1 MRQEAAERK
10 ARAIKNRL
18 GVTRERTKGVYE
30 MNSNLAYQDD
40 AWEKRREELIDGKV
54 FLMAP
59 AAANHILVSGN
70 IYNIFRNY
78 LKGKKCVPFMDGMK
92 VFLSEKNH
100 FVPDMMV
107 VCDRDKIKRN
117 GVHGT
122 PDLVVEVL
130 SHGTAKNDRSYKKDA
145 YERSGVPEYWIVD
158 LSNRSVEVYLL
169 EDGRYKLDNIYILYS
184 AEELEDMTDEEKSA
198 LVTEFK
204 CHLYDDLIIRLD
216 DIFYD
221 LI

>member
-1 MRQEAAERK
+1 
-10 ARAIKNRL
+10 
-18 GVTRERTKGVYE
+18 

-40 AWEKRREELIDGKV
+40 AWEKRREEIINGEV
-54 FLMAP
+54 VMMSP
-59 AAANHILVSGN
+59 ASSDHNRIAGN
-70 IYNIFRNY
+70 IYRIFANY
-78 LKGKKCVPFMDGMK
+78 LNGKKCEPFSDGEA
-92 VFLSEKNH
+92 VYLTDEDLFI
-100 FVPDMMV
+100 PDFMV
-107 VCDRDKIKRN
+107 VCDPEKVQWDGI
-117 GVHGT
+117 HGA

-130 SHGTAKNDRSYKKDA
+130 SHSTAKNDRTQKKDA
-145 YERSGVPEYWIVD
+145 YECSGVPEYWIVD

-184 AEELEDMTDEEKSA
+184 AEELEDMTDEEKTA
-198 LVTEFK
+198 LETEFK

>member
-1 MRQEAAERK
+1 
-10 ARAIKNRL
+10 
-18 GVTRERTKGVYE
+18 
-30 MNSNLAYQDD
+30 MNTNLAYQGD
-40 AWEKRREELIDGKV
+40 AWEKRREELINGEV
-54 FLMAP
+54 IMSP
-59 AAANHILVSGN
+59 RPTVNHTLVSSN
-70 IYNIFRNY
+70 ISYIFEQHLR
-78 LKGKKCVPFMDGMK
+78 GKKCKPFSDGID
-92 VFLSEKNH
+92 LYLDEENC
-100 FVPDMMV
+100 FVPDFMV
-107 VCDRDKIKRN
+107 VCNRDKIKRN
-117 GVHGT
+117 GIHGA

-130 SHGTAKNDRSYKKDA
+130 SPGTAKNDRSHKKDA

-184 AEELEDMTDEEKSA
+184 AEELEDMTDEEKTA

>member
-1 MRQEAAERK
+1 
-10 ARAIKNRL
+10 
-18 GVTRERTKGVYE
+18 
-30 MNSNLAYQDD
+30 MNTNLAYQDD
-40 AWEKRREELIDGKV
+40 AWEKRREELIDGEIV
-54 FLMAP
+54 MMSP
-59 AAANHILVSGN
+59 AATNHTFTASN
-70 IYNIFRNY
+70 IYY
-78 LKGKKCVPFMDGMK
+78 LFAHYLRGKKCTPIADGTTVYLTDK
-92 VFLSEKNH
+92 DH
-100 FVPDMMV
+100 FVPDFMV

-130 SHGTAKNDRSYKKDA
+130 SPSTAKNDRSHKKDA

-169 EDGRYKLDNIYILYS
+169 EDGRYKLDNIYILYP
-184 AEELEDMTDEEKSA
+184 AEELEDMTDEEKTA